1 VNARHLIAARVAQD
15 LRPGQ
20 YVNLGIGLPTLVP
33 AYVPAD
39 VPVVFHSENGVLGV
53 TGQPLPGE
61 EDPDLID
68 AGKQTVTVG
77 AGGAYFDSSLS
88 FAMIRGG
95 HLDVAVLGGM
105 EVSAAGDLA
114 SWTVPGQPLKG
125 MGGAMDL
132 VHGARRVLVAMEHR
146 TRRGDPKIVP
156 TCSLPLTGAAVV
168 HRIVTDLAVV
178 DVTPAGLVLVERA
191 PGVSVEEVA
200 SATGAPLVVPP
211 EVPEMVL
218 PVQVGG

>member
-1 VNARHLIAARVAQD
+1 MD
-15 LRPGQ
+15 LRDGQ

-33 AYVPAD
+33 SFVPDD
-39 VPVVFHSENGVLGV
+39 VAVVFHSENGVLGV

-77 AGGAYFDSSLS
+77 AGATFFDSSLS

-114 SWTVPGQPLKG
+114 SWTVPGSPLKG

-132 VHGARRVLVAMEHR
+132 VHGARRVIVAMEHR
-146 TRRGDPKIVP
+146 TRRGDPKIVQ
-156 TCSLPLTGAAVV
+156 TCSLPLTGAGVV
-168 HRIVTDLAVV
+168 DRIVTDLAVI
-178 DVTPAGLVLVERA
+178 DVTVDGLLLVELA
-191 PGVSVEEVA
+191 PGVSIDEVRA
-200 SATGAPLVVPP
+200 ATVPQLLVADDVRQ
-211 EVPEMVL
+211 MVL
-218 PVQVGG
+218 PASMVG